1 MVKQSDLDYKIIKQV
16 FRNKLKSTG
25 LGGSSCVCVCV
36 CVCLNSVRSTM
47 SIFCLSYT
55 HAHIMK
61 MSIYHVFLFNVL
73 CFL

>member
-36 CVCLNSVRSTM
+36 CVFKFSEIYYVHFLPLIHTRTYNENE
-47 SIFCLSYT
+47 
-55 HAHIMK
+55 HIPR
-61 MSIYHVFLFNVL
+61 VFI
-73 CFL
+73 